1 MPLDELAELG
11 ADLVVRAVGTVP
23 ELIFNRH
30 VARYFHGIGRRVIS
44 ILTLGQTRIPSSLRD
59 VTEGTK
65 PEPTIGD
72 WISLV
77 AGIAVFATT
86 LFGVM
91 FVSFSGW

>member
-11 ADLVVRAVGTVP
+11 GELVVRAVATVP

-30 VARYFHGIGRRVIS
+30 VARYFHGIGRRVIA

-77 AGIAVFATT
+77 AGAAVFATT
-86 LFGVM
+86 LFGVVL
-91 FVSFSGW
+91 VSFSGW